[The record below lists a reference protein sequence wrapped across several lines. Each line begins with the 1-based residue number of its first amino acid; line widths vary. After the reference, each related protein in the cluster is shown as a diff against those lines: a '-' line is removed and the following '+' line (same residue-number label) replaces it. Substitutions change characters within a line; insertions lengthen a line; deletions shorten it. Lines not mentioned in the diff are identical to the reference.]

1 MIPRVK
7 LRASFSCLC
16 SEGFIFPTSGSQ
28 TVTSSFVEV
37 MEGGSKKFAPDSYI
51 PNNKKYH
58 HIHYLGQRETIN
70 FKQPNMCIRKDTGL
84 YDKGHNRHPT

>member
-51 PNNKKYH
+51 SNNKKYH
-58 HIHYLGQRETIN
+58 HFNIYVNQFLILLTCAYEKI
-70 FKQPNMCIRKDTGL
+70 MV
-84 YDKGHNRHPT
+84 DKIKGYT